1 MARSNHN
8 KHHSSTTKLV
18 FLISCAGLLGAALIA
33 DFLWASSSS
42 AAPAFLSIASSW
54 ALEKSGI
61 VVVQNVTPYI
71 AHHKVSTL
79 TKCPILWVYARFQ
92 FQIYLFSYLFLWF
105 MNWGCEIVSLCA
117 LVCREKWKKKIWN
130 YSVLFPLISFWSY
143 THLISGCHCST
154 WKNFVVID
162 YDPTYICREKMS
174 KIEKNVFLRDS
185 YLQLM
190 LIYLH
195 LSYNGRR
202 CHQHLY
208 LDLMEQQYRLKIFC
222 MCLQDMA
229 HLTMW
234 ESVHIWTFC
243 LFNVRFS
250 TKCLLVQCSS
260 SMLVDVPISINWH
273 LEPE

>member
-1 MARSNHN
+1 MRRSVRSGSHCRFSLGFFLFCCSCFSVYRIELGAREIWDCSCTECHPL
-8 KHHSSTTKLV
+8 HSSSQGEHSNQMSHLV
-18 FLISCAGLLGAALIA
+18 GICSLSVPNLFIFLPFSVIYELGLWNCFFVRVGLQG
-33 DFLWASSSS
+33 
-42 AAPAFLSIASSW
+42 
-54 ALEKSGI
+54 
-61 VVVQNVTPYI
+61 
-71 AHHKVSTL
+71 KV
-79 TKCPILWVYARFQ
+79 
-92 FQIYLFSYLFLWF
+92 
-105 MNWGCEIVSLCA
+105 E
-117 LVCREKWKKKIWN
+117 KKIWN

-143 THLISGCHCST
+143 THLISGCHCSI

>member
-1 MARSNHN
+1 MLAFSSKSIYFPTFFCDLWTGVVKLFLCARW
-8 KHHSSTTKLV
+8 
-18 FLISCAGLLGAALIA
+18 FAG
-33 DFLWASSSS
+33 
-42 AAPAFLSIASSW
+42 
-54 ALEKSGI
+54 KSG
-61 VVVQNVTPYI
+61 N
-71 AHHKVSTL
+71 
-79 TKCPILWVYARFQ
+79 F
-92 FQIYLFSYLFLWF
+92 FF
-105 MNWGCEIVSLCA
+105 
-117 LVCREKWKKKIWN
+117 WN